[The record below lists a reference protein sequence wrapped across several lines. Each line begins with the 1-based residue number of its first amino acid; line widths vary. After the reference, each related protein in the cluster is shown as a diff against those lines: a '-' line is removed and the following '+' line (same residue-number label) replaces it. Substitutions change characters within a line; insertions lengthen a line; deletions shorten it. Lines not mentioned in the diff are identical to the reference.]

1 MSESRPRIVDVSDG
15 GASCAAVSFCEA
27 APAVVLLHGFAQTP
41 GSWGEVAAYLREAG
55 VEVEPLALAGA
66 ASGLGSLD
74 ALCKRVAN
82 AVEACAWGGGGPQDF
97 NGRSPLNRP
106 ATPRP
111 VVLVGYSMGG
121 RVAAETLVRYPDL
134 PVSAVVLESAG
145 LGPQDEADR
154 HQFAERNSAWADRLR
169 SEGVA
174 RFMDWWEQLPLFES
188 QRALPED
195 VRRRVRQ
202 ERLSCGGEELA
213 YSLEAWGAHHQA
225 LQAETLA
232 ALLAVQKEGA
242 TVVYMAGAL
251 DSKYCVVAERAN
263 QVGLTAVIVPDAGH
277 NVHLE
282 QPEFF
287 ADYVKGI
294 ASSL

>member
-15 GASCAAVSFCEA
+15 GASCAAVSFRKA
-27 APAVVLLHGFAQTP
+27 APVVVLLHGFAQTP
-41 GSWGEVAAYLREAG
+41 GSWGEVAACLREAD

-66 ASGLGSLD
+66 ASGLDSLD

-82 AVEACAWGGGGPQDF
+82 VVEACAWGGGPQDF

-145 LGPQDEADR
+145 LGPQDETDR
-154 HQFAERNSAWADRLR
+154 RQFAERNSAWADRLR

-188 QRALPED
+188 QRALPES

-202 ERLSCGGEELA
+202 ERLSCDGEELA
-213 YSLEAWGAHHQA
+213 CSLEAWGAHHQA

-232 ALLAVQKEGA
+232 ALLAVQKEGTA
-242 TVVYMAGAL
+242 VVYMAGAL

-263 QVGLTAVIVPDAGH
+263 QVGLTAVIVSDAGH